1 MNIFEKITKCR
12 FITEL
17 KVKLTFIDID
27 DLKPHAEKILQNL
40 PEERRQKALRYLR
53 EEDRL
58 RSIGS
63 SFLIMRTVGNQ
74 KLQYG
79 EYGKPFVPGKNFNVS
94 HSGNYVVMAESQNP
108 VGVDIEE
115 IVGEYQSELAEICLT
130 QREKIW
136 VGKSLTR
143 FFILWTRKESLLK
156 CAGTGF
162 FTEPNQI
169 DVLTSPV
176 LFMGKFYRFSDI
188 LFDNYVIA
196 VAKKNPAFQ
205 RE

>member
-1 MNIFEKITKCR
+1 MSNLEKIKKYL
-12 FITEL
+12 FISEL
-17 KVKLTFIDID
+17 KVKLTFLDII

-40 PEERRQKALRYLR
+40 PEERRQKAFRYRR

-63 SFLIMRTVGNQ
+63 SFLIAQTIGNQ

-79 EYGKPFVPGKNFNVS
+79 EYGKPFVPEKNFNVS
-94 HSGNYVVMAESQNP
+94 HSGKYVVLAESQNP

-115 IVGEYQSELAEICLT
+115 IVGEYQSDVAEISLT
-130 QREKIW
+130 RSEKIW
-136 VGKSLTR
+136 VGKSLLR

-156 CAGTGF
+156 CAGTGC

-169 DVLTSPV
+169 EVLTSPV
-176 LFMGKFYRFSDI
+176 FFMGKFYRFSNI
-188 LFDNYVIA
+188 M
-196 VAKKNPAFQ
+196 
-205 RE
+205 